1 MSALTLCLP
10 PRLSERRFLQI
21 CQANPE
27 LHLERTANG
36 ELIIMSPTGSE
47 TGLRNTQL
55 TGQLWW
61 WNEQQDLGEVFD
73 SSTGFRLP
81 NGADRSPDASW
92 VTKDRWLA
100 LTPAQRRH
108 FAPLCPDFVAELR
121 SPSDDLAPL
130 QAKMREYVANGA
142 RLGWLIDTGMQRVEI
157 YHPEQP
163 VEVCEQPETLS
174 GEKVLPGFVLR
185 LERIWGHR
193 KKTDQSRTF
202 P

>member
-1 MSALTLCLP
+1 MSALTLRLP
-10 PRLSERRFLQI
+10 LRLSERRFLQI

-27 LHLERTANG
+27 LHLERTATG
-36 ELIIMSPTGSE
+36 ELIVMSPTGSE
-47 TGLRNTQL
+47 TGLWNTQL

-81 NGADRSPDASW
+81 NSADRSPDASW
-92 VTKDRWLA
+92 VAKDRWLA
-100 LTPAQRRH
+100 LTPAQRRR

-121 SPSDDLAPL
+121 SPSDDLASL

-157 YHPEQP
+157 YRPGQP
-163 VEVCEQPETLS
+163 
-174 GEKVLPGFVLR
+174 
-185 LERIWGHR
+185 GHWFS
-193 KKTDQSRTF
+193 KIFAVTI
-202 P
+202 

>member
-61 WNEQQDLGEVFD
+61 WNEQQNLGEVFD

-92 VTKDRWLA
+92 VAKDRWLA
-100 LTPAQRRH
+100 LTPAQRRR

-130 QAKMREYVANGA
+130 QAKMREYLANGA
-142 RLGWLIDTGMQRVEI
+142 RLGWLIDTGIQRVEI
-157 YHPEQP
+157 YRPEQP
-163 VEVCEQPETLS
+163 VEVLERPESLS
-174 GEKVLPGFVLR
+174 GEEVLPGFVLR

-193 KKTDQSRTF
+193 Q
-202 P
+202 

>member
-1 MSALTLCLP
+1 MLTLTLCLP
-10 PRLSERRFLQI
+10 PRLSERRFVQI

-27 LHLERTANG
+27 LHLERTATG
-36 ELIIMSPTGSE
+36 ELIVMSPTGSE
-47 TGLRNTQL
+47 TGFRNTQL

-61 WNEQQDLGEVFD
+61 WNEQQGLGEVFD

-92 VTKDRWLA
+92 VSKERWRA
-100 LTPAQRRH
+100 LTSAQRRR

-130 QAKMREYVANGA
+130 QAKMREYVANDA

-157 YHPEQP
+157 YRPEQP
-163 VEVCEQPETLS
+163 VESLND
-174 GEKVLPGFVLR
+174 
-185 LERIWGHR
+185 R
-193 KKTDQSRTF
+193 K

>member
-1 MSALTLCLP
+1 MLTLTLCLP
-10 PRLSERRFLQI
+10 PRLSERRFVQI

-27 LHLERTANG
+27 LHLERTATG
-36 ELIIMSPTGSE
+36 ELIVMSPTGSE

-92 VTKDRWLA
+92 VSKERWRA
-100 LTPAQRRH
+100 LTPAQRRR

-157 YHPEQP
+157 YRPEQP
-163 VEVCEQPETLS
+163 VEVLERPETLS
-174 GEKVLPGFVLR
+174 GEEVLPDFVLR

-193 KKTDQSRTF
+193 KRSHQ
-202 P
+202 

>member
-1 MSALTLCLP
+1 MLTLTLCLP

-27 LHLERTANG
+27 LHLERTATG
-36 ELIIMSPTGSE
+36 ELIVMSPTGSE

-61 WNEQQDLGEVFD
+61 WNEQQGLGEVFD

-92 VTKDRWLA
+92 VAKDRWLA
-100 LTPAQRRH
+100 LTPAQRRR

-121 SPSDDLAPL
+121 SPSDDLASL

-157 YHPEQP
+157 YRPEQP
-163 VEVCEQPETLS
+163 VEVLERPETLS
-174 GEKVLPGFVLR
+174 GEEVLPGFVLR

-193 KKTDQSRTF
+193 Q
-202 P
+202 

>member
-1 MSALTLCLP
+1 
-10 PRLSERRFLQI
+10 
-21 CQANPE
+21 
-27 LHLERTANG
+27 
-36 ELIIMSPTGSE
+36 MSPTGSE

-61 WNEQQDLGEVFD
+61 WNEQQGLGEVFD

-92 VTKDRWLA
+92 VAKDRWLA
-100 LTPAQRRH
+100 LTPAQRRR

-121 SPSDDLAPL
+121 LPSDDLASL

-157 YHPEQP
+157 YRPEQP
-163 VEVCEQPETLS
+163 VEVLERPETLS
-174 GEKVLPGFVLR
+174 GEEVLPGFVLR

-193 KKTDQSRTF
+193 Q
-202 P
+202 

>member
-1 MSALTLCLP
+1 MLTLTLCLP

-27 LHLERTANG
+27 LHLERTATG
-36 ELIIMSPTGSE
+36 ELIVMSPTGSE

-61 WNEQQDLGEVFD
+61 WNEQQGLGEVFD

-92 VTKDRWLA
+92 VAKDRWLA
-100 LTPAQRRH
+100 LTPAQRRR

-121 SPSDDLAPL
+121 LPSDDLASL

-157 YHPEQP
+157 YRPEQP
-163 VEVCEQPETLS
+163 VEVLERPETLS
-174 GEKVLPGFVLR
+174 GEEVLPGFVLR

-193 KKTDQSRTF
+193 Q
-202 P
+202 